1 MPHDP
6 SRIGAEQVILH
17 GRPVRSDDDEIGPSF
32 LGNPQNLGIDART
45 MSDEDAGI
53 EVGSIEPAD
62 QGGNPVF

>member
-1 MPHDP
+1 MAHDP
-6 SRIGAEQVILH
+6 SRIGSEQIILH
-17 GRPVRSDDDEIGPSF
+17 GRSVRSDDDEIGPSF

-53 EVGSIEPAD
+53 EVGGIDPAD

>member
-1 MPHDP
+1 MLTPG
-6 SRIGAEQVILH
+6 RREQST
-17 GRPVRSDDDEIGPSF
+17 GRGGPSF